1 MKYVYFYL
9 VTKMYNCNN
18 WLLSNQSKLYNFRQT
33 KSVSN
38 TEIKSQIDRYKKLKS
53 DVIKLLIHII
63 QSYIHLVCSHAV
75 L

>member
-1 MKYVYFYL
+1 MWLILLKKKEIFLLIINNVKLQNNWNIPFYL

-38 TEIKSQIDRYKKLKS
+38 TEIKS
-53 DVIKLLIHII
+53 
-63 QSYIHLVCSHAV
+63 
-75 L
+75 